1 MTKKP
6 GSPSGRKG
14 ASSDHPDDA
23 FIARTLE
30 AWAWAKQN
38 RQVLV
43 VAGVVVALAVG
54 AGIYYYD
61 YRRNLRMQAT
71 QEFEALQQTVA
82 NANPESAQNEIRSF
96 IDRFAGTP
104 YEAEARLL
112 LAQTEID
119 AGAPGEAVSVLEPIA
134 RDLSEPMGV
143 QAAFLLGTAYE
154 HAGRSQD
161 AERTYL
167 RIADAAPMTFQRRQ
181 ALADAAR
188 IRAARGEHAGAAEV
202 YERLLA
208 TFDGAEEGETSM
220 RAFYRARLA
229 EMRAAQEG

>member
-6 GSPSGRKG
+6 GSTKRPGGR
-14 ASSDHPDDA
+14 SSEEPEDA

-30 AWAWAKQN
+30 LWAWAKRN
-38 RQVLV
+38 NQVLV
-43 VAGVVVALAVG
+43 IAGVIVALAIG
-54 AGIYYYD
+54 AGLYYWD
-61 YRRNLRMQAT
+61 YQQNLRMQAT

-82 NANPESAQNEIRSF
+82 NANPESAQNEIRRF
-96 IDRFAGTP
+96 IDRFSGTP

-112 LAQTEID
+112 LAQTELD
-119 AGAPGEAVSVLEPIA
+119 AGTPDEAISVLEPIA

-143 QAAFLLGTAYE
+143 QAALLLGAAYE
-154 HAGRSQD
+154 HAGRPGD
-161 AERTYL
+161 AEDAYL
-167 RIADAAPMTFQRRQ
+167 RVAEAAPMTFQRRQ

-188 IRAARGEHAGAAEV
+188 IRAAEGEHAGAAEL

-208 TFDGAEEGETSM
+208 TFDEAREGESPQ

-229 EMRAAQEG
+229 EMRAARES